1 MSLKIESKYK
11 KTLQE
16 KTDENLREPI
26 LFLKIVADEKA

>member
-16 KTDENLREPI
+16 KTDETSESQ
-26 LFLKIVADEKA
+26 FFF